1 MSDDA
6 APSARRKSWIVFVP
20 LALFLLVAVIWS
32 GVWVYASNRAER
44 EIEAWVAREARL
56 GRIWN
61 CGERHLAGYPFRFE
75 LKCRSPSLETRGGD
89 SIIITAASAQ
99 VVAQIWAPNHIVAEF
114 QAPARVMDRGSGKS
128 YAATWQVLQMSGVGD
143 LSGQPQRFSV
153 QVMEPRLQE
162 AQDPGAAPAP
172 APAPAT
178 SAAAPGSGDAV
189 IGAHLVE
196 FHVRRTP
203 GPSGALDNV
212 DFAFGAKNARAAVL
226 DRAGSPGPL
235 DVTIQG
241 TVTAAADLRPM
252 PVEQRLRAWAAAGG
266 VARLERLALTTPTV
280 AATASGALSVDP
292 AGLLNGKLDLGFAGF
307 QDLVAGL
314 GRAGAIPSDLA
325 PIVSALAMVG
335 KPTTVEG
342 RRGVSYALSF
352 NKGALRFGPL
362 QVGFVPPLF

>member
-1 MSDDA
+1 MSDEA
-6 APSARRKSWIVFVP
+6 APPARRKSWIVFVP
-20 LALFLLVAVIWS
+20 LGLLLLIAVIWS
-32 GVWVYASNRAER
+32 GVWFYASGRAER
-44 EIEAWVAREARL
+44 EIDAWVAREARL

-75 LKCRSPSLETRGGD
+75 LKCRGPSLETRGGD
-89 SIIITAASAQ
+89 PIIITAASAQ
-99 VVAQIWAPNHIVAEF
+99 AVAQIWAPNHIVAEF
-114 QAPARVMDRGSGKS
+114 QPPARVVDRGSGKS
-128 YAATWQVLQMSGVGD
+128 YAATWSLLQMSGVGD

-153 QVMEPRLQE
+153 QVTEPRLDE
-162 AQDPGAAPAP
+162 AQDAGQTPGAPA
-172 APAPAT
+172 AVQ
-178 SAAAPGSGDAV
+178 AAAGTLL
-189 IGAHLVE
+189 GAHLVE

-203 GPSGALDNV
+203 AANGTLDNV

-235 DVTIQG
+235 DMTVQG

-252 PVEQRLRAWAAAGG
+252 PVEQRLKAWAAAGG

-280 AATASGALSVDP
+280 AATASGVVSVDP
-292 AGLLNGKLDLGFAGF
+292 AGLVNGKLDLGFAGF

-325 PIVSALAMVG
+325 PIVGALAMVG

-342 RRGVSYALSF
+342 RKGVSYALSF

>member
-1 MSDDA
+1 MSDEA
-6 APSARRKSWIVFVP
+6 APSARTKSWIVFVP
-20 LALFLLVAVIWS
+20 LGLLLLIAVIWS
-32 GVWVYASNRAER
+32 GVWFYAAGRAER
-44 EIEAWVAREARL
+44 EIDAWVAREARL

-75 LKCRSPSLETRGGD
+75 LKCRGPSLETRGGD
-89 SIIITAASAQ
+89 PIIITAASAHA
-99 VVAQIWAPNHIVAEF
+99 VAQIWAPNHIVAEF
-114 QAPARVMDRGSGKS
+114 QPPARVVDRGSGKS
-128 YAATWQVLQMSGVGD
+128 YAATWSLLQMSGVGD
-143 LSGQPQRFSV
+143 LSGQPQRFSL
-153 QVMEPRLQE
+153 QVTEPRLDE
-162 AQDPGAAPAP
+162 AQDAGQ
-172 APAPAT
+172 
-178 SAAAPGSGDAV
+178 APGSPAAV
-189 IGAHLVE
+189 QPVAGTLLGAHLVE

-203 GPSGALDNV
+203 AANGALDNV

-235 DVTIQG
+235 DMTVQG

-252 PVEQRLRAWAAAGG
+252 PVEQRLKAWAAAGG

-280 AATASGALSVDP
+280 AATASGAVSVDP
-292 AGLLNGKLDLGFAGF
+292 AGLVNGKLDLGFAGF

-325 PIVSALAMVG
+325 PIVGALAMVG

-342 RRGVSYALSF
+342 RKGVSYALSF

>member
-6 APSARRKSWIVFVP
+6 APPARRKSWIVFVP
-20 LALFLLVAVIWS
+20 LALFLVVAAIWS

-44 EIEAWVAREARL
+44 EIDAWVAREARL

-75 LKCRSPSLETRGGD
+75 LKCRGPSLETRGGD
-89 SIIITAASAQ
+89 PIIITAASAQ
-99 VVAQIWAPNHIVAEF
+99 AVAQIWAPNHIVAEF
-114 QAPARVMDRGSGKS
+114 QAPARVVDRGSGKS

-153 QVMEPRLQE
+153 QVTEPRLQE
-162 AQDPGAAPAP
+162 TQEPGPVPAAPAA
-172 APAPAT
+172 AP
-178 SAAAPGSGDAV
+178 SAADAL

-203 GPSGALDNV
+203 GANNALDNV

-235 DVTIQG
+235 DLTVQG

-252 PVEQRLRAWAAAGG
+252 PVEQRLKAWAAAGG
-266 VARLERLALTTPTV
+266 VVRLERLALTTPTV

-307 QDLVAGL
+307 QDLVSGL

-342 RRGVSYALSF
+342 RKGVSYALSF
-352 NKGALRFGPL
+352 SKGALRFGPL